1 MFVRDAFQGQAR
13 SGKNTS
19 RKTIGGLAVKPGKQ
33 NLKIAIIGGGPA
45 GLSAARFIS
54 DCGHTPTVF
63 EAEPRIGGKSYSVLN
78 GDTLNELG
86 TCYTTRQHRIVKRW
100 MKECGISLERLG
112 EARFDGEKVVN
123 YVRHGPGAPLAFQAV
138 RFMLAARRLRKAI
151 AERPLDPKVREEAA
165 MTTRDWVLAHKL
177 PKMELAMHRIQ
188 TTQGYGYIDEATIG
202 QTVQWCDLDFILS
215 GVLNQLHMPKEGW
228 TEFWQRFSEGFDVRL
243 GAPVTNIERSQEKVV
258 IHTPGQSETF
268 DAIFSTIPME
278 TFAALTA
285 ASSDEQFIAEAI
297 DWQAYTTTLFTSPDW
312 FDGFQVTGYSRA
324 SRDSSARGA
333 ILGGRREGESEQL
346 GGRLYVTGQFATGL
360 TDPELRDI
368 LRADAE
374 RYGFTIEAIIQQKT
388 WQYFPQYKQEAV
400 AEGLFDVLRRVQG
413 ENRTWFGGS
422 SFSHELVSSVVK
434 HSQNTVPGM
443 IQQLAR

>member
-1 MFVRDAFQGQAR
+1 M
-13 SGKNTS
+13 
-19 RKTIGGLAVKPGKQ
+19 VKPETRH
-33 NLKIAIIGGGPA
+33 LKIAIIGGGPA

-54 DCGHTPTVF
+54 DRGHTPTVF

-78 GDTLNELG
+78 GDALNELG

-100 MKECGISLERLG
+100 MKACGITLQRLG

-123 YVRHGPGAPLAFQAV
+123 YVRRGPGAPLAVQAV
-138 RFMLAARRLRKAI
+138 KFMLAAQRLRRNI
-151 AERPLDPKVREEAA
+151 AERPLDPEVREEAA

-228 TEFWQRFSEGFDVRL
+228 TEFWQRFSERFDVRL
-243 GAPVTNIERSQEKVV
+243 DSPVSGIDRSGEKIIVWS
-258 IHTPGQSETF
+258 GSNEESF
-268 DAIFSTIPME
+268 DAVLSTIPME
-278 TFAALTA
+278 RFVELTE
-285 ASSDEQFIAEAI
+285 ASEDERFIAGSI
-297 DWQAYTTTLFTSPDW
+297 DWQAYTTTLFSSPDW
-312 FDGFQVTGYSRA
+312 FEGFQVTGFSRA

-333 ILGGRREGESEQL
+333 ILGGRHEGESEQL

-360 TDPELRDI
+360 TDPELQDI

-374 RYGFTIEAIIQQKT
+374 RYGFTIEAIIQQRT
-388 WQYFPQYKQEAV
+388 WQYFPQYKQAAV
-400 AEGLFDVLRRVQG
+400 ADGLFDVLRRVQG
-413 ENRTWFGGS
+413 QNRTWFGGAT
-422 SFSHELVSSVVK
+422 FSHELVSSVVE
-434 HSQNTVPGM
+434 QARRIVPDM
-443 IQQLAR
+443 LDTLSS